1 MFTAAAAL
9 ISAVT
14 GLIIAIQQLWPE
26 HSSKATAVSTSRPG
40 GAVTADT
47 VMSPPSTTPA
57 SKFTVRFPA
66 GMHAEVG
73 EAAYDVV
80 GSGVTVSNPGQ
91 LTLALRVRMTNKGRY
106 PANFWS
112 RSFRLRVGSDTG
124 APSNLLDDVVE
135 GGTTDTGEVEFG
147 IADSTRTATLLVGD
161 DVAKAVAL
169 PVRISR

>member
-14 GLIIAIQQLWPE
+14 GLVVAMHQLWPE
-26 HSSKATAVSTSRPG
+26 HSSKATAVSTASP

-57 SKFTVRFPA
+57 SKFTVRFP
-66 GMHAEVG
+66 GGTHAEVG
-73 EAAYDVV
+73 DAAYDVV
-80 GSGVTVSNPGQ
+80 GSAATVSNPGQ

-112 RSFRLRVGSDTG
+112 RSFRLRVGSDTS

-135 GGTTDTGEVEFG
+135 GGTTDTGEVDFG
-147 IADSTRTATLLVGD
+147 IAEATPRATLLVGD

-169 PVRISR
+169 PVSLSR